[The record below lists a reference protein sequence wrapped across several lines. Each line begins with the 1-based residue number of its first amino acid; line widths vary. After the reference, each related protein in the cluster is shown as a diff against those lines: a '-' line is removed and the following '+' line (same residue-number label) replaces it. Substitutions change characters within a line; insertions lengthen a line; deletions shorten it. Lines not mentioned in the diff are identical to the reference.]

1 MLPPVSWR
9 RPLAGDFEF
18 AQASEKSP
26 ARCRRYQNLRG
37 PVQDVP
43 EKIQKANLQ
52 LSILQQGIFAKGICS
67 RAKVVAHLSCS
78 GRIGMQFMEKLRPFT
93 LLLLR
98 VGVGV
103 VFMDNGYPKFWG
115 RRLEHIDEFVHVAH
129 LPAYFV
135 YIAGALELGGGAL
148 LVVGLFTRV
157 LGLLL
162 AGEMAVALWRDEKI
176 FQNPLAL
183 DMYGLALVLGV
194 GAFALATFGA
204 GSISLDHALFGKGK
218 YSRGAKS

>member
-1 MLPPVSWR
+1 MN
-9 RPLAGDFEF
+9 G
-18 AQASEKSP
+18 
-26 ARCRRYQNLRG
+26 
-37 PVQDVP
+37 
-43 EKIQKANLQ
+43 
-52 LSILQQGIFAKGICS
+52 
-67 RAKVVAHLSCS
+67 
-78 GRIGMQFMEKLRPFT
+78 MEKLRPLA

-98 VGVGV
+98 IGVGA

-148 LVVGLFTRV
+148 LVAGLFTRV

-176 FQNPLAL
+176 FQHPLAL
-183 DMYGLALVLGV
+183 DQYGLALVLGV

-204 GSISLDHALFGKGK
+204 GSISLDRVLFGKGK
-218 YSRGAKS
+218 SPRAARSSD

>member
-1 MLPPVSWR
+1 VWARHKGQVTHLCYLILVSGR
-9 RPLAGDFEF
+9 A
-18 AQASEKSP
+18 
-26 ARCRRYQNLRG
+26 
-37 PVQDVP
+37 
-43 EKIQKANLQ
+43 ILQ
-52 LSILQQGIFAKGICS
+52 LAAWDRNAGFGGAASRRHYQFEGGHFRERNIF
-67 RAKVVAHLSCS
+67 RAKVVARS
-78 GRIGMQFMEKLRPFT
+78 GGARRMRMEFMEKMRPFT

-98 VGVGV
+98 IGVGV

-148 LVVGLFTRV
+148 LVAGLFTRI

-176 FQNPLAL
+176 FQHPLAL
-183 DMYGLALVLGV
+183 DTYGLALVLGV

-204 GSISLDHALFGKGK
+204 GSFSLDRVFFGKGK
-218 YSRGAKS
+218 SARGVKS

>member
-1 MLPPVSWR
+1 MEKM
-9 RPLAGDFEF
+9 RPLA
-18 AQASEKSP
+18 
-26 ARCRRYQNLRG
+26 
-37 PVQDVP
+37 
-43 EKIQKANLQ
+43 
-52 LSILQQGIFAKGICS
+52 
-67 RAKVVAHLSCS
+67 
-78 GRIGMQFMEKLRPFT
+78 

-98 VGVGV
+98 IGVGA

-183 DMYGLALVLGV
+183 DRYGMALVLGV

-204 GSISLDHALFGKGK
+204 GSISLDCLLFGERKAPR
-218 YSRGAKS
+218 SARP

>member
-1 MLPPVSWR
+1 M
-9 RPLAGDFEF
+9 
-18 AQASEKSP
+18 
-26 ARCRRYQNLRG
+26 
-37 PVQDVP
+37 
-43 EKIQKANLQ
+43 
-52 LSILQQGIFAKGICS
+52 
-67 RAKVVAHLSCS
+67 
-78 GRIGMQFMEKLRPFT
+78 GMQFMEKMRPLA

-98 VGVGV
+98 IGIGV

-115 RRLEHIDEFVHVAH
+115 RRLEHIDEFVNVAH

-148 LVVGLFTRV
+148 LVLGLFTRV
-157 LGLLL
+157 LGFLL

-176 FQNPLAL
+176 FQNPLAI

-204 GSISLDHALFGKGK
+204 GSISLDRAFFGK
-218 YSRGAKS
+218 RKSARAANS

>member
-1 MLPPVSWR
+1 
-9 RPLAGDFEF
+9 
-18 AQASEKSP
+18 
-26 ARCRRYQNLRG
+26 
-37 PVQDVP
+37 
-43 EKIQKANLQ
+43 
-52 LSILQQGIFAKGICS
+52 
-67 RAKVVAHLSCS
+67 
-78 GRIGMQFMEKLRPFT
+78 MQSMEKLRPLA

-98 VGVGV
+98 IGLGV
-103 VFMDNGYPKFWG
+103 VFMANGYPKFWG

-148 LVVGLFTRV
+148 VVAGLFTRI

-162 AGEMAVALWRDEKI
+162 AGEMAVALWRDEKV

-183 DMYGLALVLGV
+183 DKYGLALVLGV

-204 GSISLDHALFGKGK
+204 GSISLDRVLFGRGK
-218 YSRGAKS
+218 SPRSAKSSI

>member
-1 MLPPVSWR
+1 MEFMEKM
-9 RPLAGDFEF
+9 RPLA
-18 AQASEKSP
+18 
-26 ARCRRYQNLRG
+26 
-37 PVQDVP
+37 
-43 EKIQKANLQ
+43 
-52 LSILQQGIFAKGICS
+52 
-67 RAKVVAHLSCS
+67 
-78 GRIGMQFMEKLRPFT
+78 

-103 VFMDNGYPKFWG
+103 VFMANGYPKFWG

-148 LVVGLFTRV
+148 LVAGLFTRV

-183 DMYGLALVLGV
+183 DKYGLALVLGAA
-194 GAFALATFGA
+194 AFALATFGP
-204 GSISLDHALFGKGK
+204 GSISLDRLLFSKGK
-218 YSRGAKS
+218 STRGAKAAG